1 MKGSIAM
8 ENIFEINE
16 ALSLLKEGIIL
27 KDKVSTRFICK
38 KKRIYIYSSNSS
50 YNLSFED
57 FYELFKDNKFVVED
71 FDDSSIDIEKDKEY
85 YSFKHK

>member
-1 MKGSIAM
+1 M